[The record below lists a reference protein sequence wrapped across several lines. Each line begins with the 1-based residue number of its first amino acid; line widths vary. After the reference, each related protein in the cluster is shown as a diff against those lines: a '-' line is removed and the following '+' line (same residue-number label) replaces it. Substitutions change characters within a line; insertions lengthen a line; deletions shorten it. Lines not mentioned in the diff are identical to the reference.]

1 MEQLDTCYT
10 GQASNFKC
18 LHSKKSIEIASHI
31 LKEKE
36 TEYKETHKLKFDCF
50 FKEEQKL
57 SEITHE
63 FSLKYIEGYTPLK
76 PGDIL
81 YYPCANGRVG
91 KFLGMEHAS
100 IYIGNGAC
108 IHLWQDAGEA
118 RIITTSV
125 KLACSSICN
134 LYALDISKIAFM
146 KFHDRIGIIR
156 EAVKALKETDSKGGT
171 HGNYNAFTNNC
182 HQWVL
187 DVASVRNLTQIHSRL
202 HSRCLP
208 FNQHIKKSKK
218 LAEKRKEEADKQAT
232 KDVRDAHKKMATMAN
247 RSSSFKQFVNE

>member
-1 MEQLDTCYT
+1 MQQLDKCYT
-10 GQASNFKC
+10 GQESNFKC
-18 LHSKKSIEIASHI
+18 LHSKKSIEIASQI

-36 TEYKETHKLKFDCF
+36 AEFKTTNELNFDCF
-50 FKEEQKL
+50 FKEEEKDGKIQH
-57 SEITHE
+57 T
-63 FSLKYIEGYTPLK
+63 FSLNYIEGYTPLK

-81 YYPCANGRVG
+81 YYPCANGKVG

-108 IHLWQDAGEA
+108 IHLWQDAGKA
-118 RIITTSV
+118 RIIITSV

-134 LYALDISKIAFM
+134 LYALDTSKITFM
-146 KFHDRIGIIR
+146 KFHNKIGIIR

-171 HGNYNAFTNNC
+171 HGIYNALSNNC

-187 DVASVRNLTQIHSRL
+187 DVASERELTQKHNRL

-208 FNQHIKKSKK
+208 FNLHIKKSKQ
-218 LAEKRKEEADKQAT
+218 LAEKRKEEADKHAAGDA
-232 KDVRDAHKKMATMAN
+232 KAAHKKMTTMAN
-247 RSSSFKQFVNE
+247 RSSFKQFIK

>member
-1 MEQLDTCYT
+1 MDQLDACYS

-18 LHSKKSIEIASHI
+18 LHSNKSIEIASQI

-36 TEYKETHKLKFDCF
+36 TEYTESNKLKFDCF
-50 FKEEQKL
+50 FKEDNK
-57 SEITHE
+57 SGEITHD

-81 YYPCANGRVG
+81 YYPCANGKVG
-91 KFLGMEHAS
+91 KFLGIEHAS

-108 IHLWQDAGEA
+108 IHLWQDAGQA
-118 RIITTSV
+118 RIIITSV
-125 KLACSSICN
+125 KLACSSICK
-134 LYALDISKIAFM
+134 LYALDISKITFM

-171 HGNYNAFTNNC
+171 HGNYNALSNNC

-187 DVASVRNLTQIHSRL
+187 DVASVRDITQIHNRL

-208 FNQHIKKSKK
+208 FNLHIKKSKK
-218 LAEKRKEEADKQAT
+218 LAEKRKEEADKQAIEDA
-232 KDVRDAHKKMATMAN
+232 KDAHKKMTTMAN
-247 RSSSFKQFVNE
+247 RSSFKQFIK